1 MEKQVTKLRQY
12 MSNEQIKITLPD
24 GTVLEKSSGTT
35 GMDVAEGISSGLA
48 KQSILVEV
56 NGELKDLSYPI
67 TQDCT
72 LKILKKDADEALEL
86 IRHDCAHVMAE
97 AVQQLYPGTQ
107 VTIGPAIDN
116 GFYYDFSRKEAFTL
130 DDLGKIEKKMHEII
144 DLGFPFERQVWDRS
158 KAIKYFEDIGE
169 IYKSEIIKDLPKEEE
184 ISIYRQGEWMDLC
197 RGPHLPTT
205 KHIGKAFKLMKVAGA
220 YWRGDEKNEMLTR
233 VYGTAWRT
241 EKELDTYLNMLQEA
255 EKRDHRKIGKELKI
269 FTFDDE
275 VGAGLPLWLPNGSI
289 IIEELEK
296 LAKETEDKAG
306 YDRVRTPHIT
316 KGSLYEKSGHLSHY
330 KDSMFPAMNIDG
342 TEYYLKPM
350 NCPHHHKIFAS
361 SPRTY
366 KELPVRLAEY
376 GTCYRYEKSGQLFGL
391 MRVRSMQM
399 NDAHIYCSEEQFKE
413 EFLSVCKMYLKYF
426 EIFGIEKYEMRLSL
440 HDPKKLG
447 DKYVDEPEL
456 WIKTEKL
463 VREALQDGKVNFV
476 EFPGEAAFYGPKID
490 VQVWSAIGREFTL
503 ATNQVDFAIPR
514 RFNLSYVDSNDKD
527 QTPLCIHRAPL
538 GTHERFIGFLI
549 EHYAGNFPLW
559 LAPVQMAII
568 PVSDK
573 FNDYADAVCS
583 KLKSHGIRVKLDNRN
598 EKMGAKIRNAELSK
612 IPIMII
618 LGKKEMNDN
627 SISIRR
633 RFIGDQ
639 GSMDIDPFIEET
651 VNEIYTREKSK
662 VDLDA

>member
-1 MEKQVTKLRQY
+1 
-12 MSNEQIKITLPD
+12 MSNEIINITLPD
-24 GTVLEKSSGTT
+24 GTILEKPSGTT
-35 GMDVAEGISSGLA
+35 GLEIAEGISSGLA

-56 NGELKDLSYPI
+56 NGELRDLSYPI
-67 TQDCT
+67 LEDST

-97 AVQQLYPGTQ
+97 AVQTLFPGTQ

-116 GFYYDFSRKEAFTL
+116 GFYYDFSRKDAFTL
-130 DDLGKIEKKMHEII
+130 DDLEKIEKKMHEII
-144 DLGFPFERQVWDRS
+144 DLGLPFEREVWDRK
-158 KAIKYFEDIGE
+158 KAIDYFEEIGE
-169 IYKSEIIKDLPKEEE
+169 IYKSEIIKDLPEEE
-184 ISIYRQGEWMDLC
+184 EVTIYRQGEWMDLC

-205 KHIGKAFKLMKVAGA
+205 KHIGKSFKLMKVAGA

-233 VYGTAWRT
+233 IYGTAWRT
-241 EKELDTYLNMLQEA
+241 DKELRTYLNMLKEA
-255 EKRDHRKIGKELKI
+255 EKRDHRKIGKEMKI

-275 VGAGLPLWLPNGSI
+275 VGAGLPLWLPNGSV
-289 IIEELEK
+289 IIEELEN

-330 KDSMFPAMNIDG
+330 RESMFPAMDIDG
-342 TEYYLKPM
+342 NEYFLKPM

-361 SPRTY
+361 LPRTY
-366 KELPVRLAEY
+366 KELPIRLAEY

-426 EIFGIEKYEMRLSL
+426 EIFGIDKYEMRLSL

-447 DKYVDEPEL
+447 EKYVDEPEL
-456 WIKTEKL
+456 WLKTETL
-463 VREALQDGKVNFV
+463 VREALEDGKLNFV
-476 EFPGEAAFYGPKID
+476 EIPGEAAFYGPKID

-503 ATNQVDFAIPR
+503 ATNQVDFAVPS
-514 RFNLSYVDSNDKD
+514 RFDLTYTDNQNKP

-549 EHYAGNFPLW
+549 EHFAGNFPLW
-559 LAPVQMAII
+559 LSPVQMSII
-568 PVSDK
+568 PVSEK
-573 FNDYADAVCS
+573 FNDYANTVYH
-583 KLKSHGIRVKLDNRN
+583 KLKDNGIRVNLDTRN

-618 LGKKEMNDN
+618 LGEKEVESN
-627 SISIRR
+627 SISVRR
-633 RFIGDQ
+633 RFVGNEGGISLD
-639 GSMDIDPFIEET
+639 SFIQSTKEEI
-651 VNEIYTREKSK
+651 NGRLQSPLPKN
-662 VDLDA
+662 D

>member
-1 MEKQVTKLRQY
+1 
-12 MSNEQIKITLPD
+12 MSSEQIKITLPD
-24 GTVLEKSSGTT
+24 GTVLDKPIGTT
-35 GMDVAEGISSGLA
+35 GMQIAEGISSGLA
-48 KQSILVEV
+48 KQAILIEL
-56 NGELKDLSYPI
+56 NGELRDLSYPI
-67 TQDCT
+67 NEDSS

-97 AVQQLYPGTQ
+97 AVQELFPGTQ

-116 GFYYDFSRKEAFTL
+116 GFYYDFSREQAFTL
-130 DDLGKIEKKMHEII
+130 DDLEKIEKKMRQII
-144 DLGFPFERQVWDRS
+144 ELGRPFEREVWNRDD
-158 KAIKYFEDIGE
+158 AIKHFIDIGE
-169 IYKSEIIKDLPKEEE
+169 LYKAEIIKDLPEDEE
-184 ISIYRQGEWMDLC
+184 ITIYKQGDWMDLC

-205 KHIGKAFKLMKVAGA
+205 KHIGIAFKLMKVAGA

-233 VYGTAWRT
+233 IYGTAWRT
-241 EKELDTYLNMLQEA
+241 EKELKTYLNMLKEA

-275 VGAGLPLWLPNGSI
+275 VGAGLPLWLPNGSV

-296 LAKETEDKAG
+296 LAKESEEDAG

-330 KDSMFPAMNIDG
+330 KDSMFPAMDIDG
-342 TEYYLKPM
+342 NEYYLKPM

-366 KELPVRLAEY
+366 KELPIRLAEY

-399 NDAHIYCSEEQFKE
+399 NDAHIYCTEEQFKE

-440 HDPKKLG
+440 HDPEKLG
-447 DKYVDEPEL
+447 EKYVDEPEL

-463 VREALQDGKVNFV
+463 VREALTDGELNFV
-476 EFPGEAAFYGPKID
+476 EIPGEAAFYGPKID

-503 ATNQVDFAIPR
+503 ATNQVDFAVPG
-514 RFNLSYVDSNDKD
+514 RFNLTYTDSQDKD

-549 EHYAGNFPLW
+549 EHFAGDFPLW
-559 LAPVQMAII
+559 LSPVQMAII

-573 FNDYADAVCS
+573 FNDYAQMVYK
-583 KLKSHGIRVKLDNRN
+583 KLKDSGLRVKLDTRN
-598 EKMGAKIRNAELSK
+598 EKMGAKIRNAELNK
-612 IPIMII
+612 IPMMII
-618 LGKKEMNDN
+618 LGEKEVEDN

-633 RFIGDQ
+633 RFVGNQ
-639 GSMDIDPFIEET
+639 GSMKLDEFL
-651 VNEIYTREKSK
+651 VAALNEVKQRQKSPAK
-662 VDLDA
+662 SDA

>member
-1 MEKQVTKLRQY
+1 
-12 MSNEQIKITLPD
+12 
-24 GTVLEKSSGTT
+24 
-35 GMDVAEGISSGLA
+35 
-48 KQSILVEV
+48 
-56 NGELKDLSYPI
+56 
-67 TQDCT
+67 
-72 LKILKKDADEALEL
+72 
-86 IRHDCAHVMAE
+86 
-97 AVQQLYPGTQ
+97 
-107 VTIGPAIDN
+107 
-116 GFYYDFSRKEAFTL
+116 
-130 DDLGKIEKKMHEII
+130 
-144 DLGFPFERQVWDRS
+144 
-158 KAIKYFEDIGE
+158 
-169 IYKSEIIKDLPKEEE
+169 
-184 ISIYRQGEWMDLC
+184 
-197 RGPHLPTT
+197 
-205 KHIGKAFKLMKVAGA
+205 
-220 YWRGDEKNEMLTR
+220 
-233 VYGTAWRT
+233 
-241 EKELDTYLNMLQEA
+241 
-255 EKRDHRKIGKELKI
+255 
-269 FTFDDE
+269 
-275 VGAGLPLWLPNGSI
+275 
-289 IIEELEK
+289 
-296 LAKETEDKAG
+296 
-306 YDRVRTPHIT
+306 
-316 KGSLYEKSGHLSHY
+316 
-330 KDSMFPAMNIDG
+330 
-342 TEYYLKPM
+342 M

-463 VREALQDGKVNFV
+463 VREALQDGKVNFI

-639 GSMDIDPFIEET
+639 GSMDIDQFIEET